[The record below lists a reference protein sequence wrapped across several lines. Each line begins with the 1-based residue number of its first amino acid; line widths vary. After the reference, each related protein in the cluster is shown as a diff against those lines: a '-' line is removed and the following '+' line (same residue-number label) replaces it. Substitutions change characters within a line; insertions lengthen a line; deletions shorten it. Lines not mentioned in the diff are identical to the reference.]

1 MIQDR
6 FKRSGELFKK
16 ILSHMDSLTRT
27 ELLEIQDES
36 RRVLEG
42 DCSQALYYV
51 VRALDELAKVELVN
65 RDLMDNFQER

>member
-1 MIQDR
+1 MIEDR
-6 FKRSGELFKK
+6 FKMSGELFKK

-27 ELLEIQDES
+27 ELLELQAES

-65 RDLMDNFQER
+65 RDLMDNFQQR